1 MYRCNCSVVELNV
14 FKEYNY
20 LTMTEETKI
29 KKTPEEVLKAHEDER
44 TKCTVY
50 TRVMGYH
57 RPVETFNAGKQGEF
71 NERQHFVEPG
81 K

>member
-1 MYRCNCSVVELNV
+1 MSDQDVKPV
-14 FKEYNY
+14 YNTDAQ
-20 LTMTEETKI
+20 LLAEHSE
-29 KKTPEEVLKAHEDER
+29 ER

-71 NERQHFVEPG
+71 EERAHFEEPCG
-81 K
+81 CGCDAILK

>member
-1 MYRCNCSVVELNV
+1 
-14 FKEYNY
+14 
-20 LTMTEETKI
+20 MTEQEI
-29 KKTPEEVLKAHEDER
+29 KGVRKTDEQILAEHEAER

-71 NERQHFVEPG
+71 EERAHFNEPG
-81 K
+81 CGCCQDVILK

>member
-1 MYRCNCSVVELNV
+1 MSDQDVKPVY
-14 FKEYNY
+14 
-20 LTMTEETKI
+20 
-29 KKTPEEVLKAHEDER
+29 KTDEQILAEHAEER

-71 NERQHFVEPG
+71 EERAHFEEPCG
-81 K
+81 CGCDAILK

>member
-1 MYRCNCSVVELNV
+1 
-14 FKEYNY
+14 
-20 LTMTEETKI
+20 MTEENI
-29 KKTPEEVLKAHEDER
+29 KPVRKTDEQILAEHEAER

-71 NERQHFVEPG
+71 EERAHFNEPG
-81 K
+81 CACCQDVILK

>member
-1 MYRCNCSVVELNV
+1 MSNQEVKPVY
-14 FKEYNY
+14 
-20 LTMTEETKI
+20 
-29 KKTPEEVLKAHEDER
+29 KTDEQLLAEHSEER

-71 NERQHFVEPG
+71 EERAHFEEPCG
-81 K
+81 CGCDAILK

>member
-1 MYRCNCSVVELNV
+1 MSNPEVKPVY
-14 FKEYNY
+14 
-20 LTMTEETKI
+20 
-29 KKTPEEVLKAHEDER
+29 KTDEQLLAEHSEER

-71 NERQHFVEPG
+71 EERAHFEEPCSCG
-81 K
+81 CDAILK

>member
-1 MYRCNCSVVELNV
+1 MNEQDILSKHQNQ
-14 FKEYNY
+14 
-20 LTMTEETKI
+20 
-29 KKTPEEVLKAHEDER
+29 R

-71 NERQHFVEPG
+71 QDRVHFVEP
-81 K
+81 KQTSLCHKKKEN

>member
-1 MYRCNCSVVELNV
+1 
-14 FKEYNY
+14 
-20 LTMTEETKI
+20 MTENDII
-29 KKTPEEVLKAHEDER
+29 KANEVKR

-57 RPVETFNAGKQGEF
+57 RPVETFNIGKQGEF
-71 NERQHFVEPG
+71 AERTHFQECSCGNE